1 MRTILYSLAALA
13 SFAIHSPLVIPAY
26 ADQQAYRA
34 SLVGSWVQSGGTHAW
49 IIDSNANGLHMTQ
62 IEGSGTVADFNCDTL
77 GQKCDVKISGH
88 KATVSMYYNGSS
100 LVQLENKDGEIVQR
114 KFTAS
119 GDSLKVEVTPMT
131 GKLQTE
137 DREFQRGQPAVA
149 KK

>member
-1 MRTILYSLAALA
+1 MRTILYSLAALT
-13 SFAIHSPLVIPAY
+13 SFAVLSLLVMPVH
-26 ADQQAYRA
+26 ADEQADRA
-34 SLVGSWVQSGGTHAW
+34 SLVGSWVQSGGNHAW
-49 IIDSNANGLHMTQ
+49 IINSNANGLHMTQ
-62 IEGSGTVADFNCDTL
+62 IEGSGTVADFDCDTL

-119 GDSLKVEVTPMT
+119 GASLKVEVTPMT

-137 DREFQRGQPAVA
+137 ALEFQRGQPAVA